1 MRLFIFLITLD
12 GILVINEVVDEK
24 RPSREEERTLRLILK
39 KLITM

>member
-12 GILVINEVVDEK
+12 GILVTNEVVDEK
-24 RPSREEERTLRLILK
+24 RPSREEGRTLRLILK